1 LTRRIQRTSAKM
13 AAVGAKISGINGLTV
28 GRTIFMQ
35 PLYEYKAGIVSQNEV
50 VEKNDL
56 NYTLIL

>member
-1 LTRRIQRTSAKM
+1 M